1 MVTDDAAAFAPLL
14 VAGARVLGVDL
25 GTKTI
30 GLALSDPGR
39 AIASPEATW
48 RRGRFRDDSARLRT
62 LCVDAG
68 VGGVVVGLPR
78 HLDGGEGAR
87 AQSSRAWAANLA
99 ERLALPALMWDE
111 RFSTAAVER
120 AMIEANLSRK
130 RRAARL
136 DRAAAAYILQGALDA
151 LRRFRPVSAERGEPR
166 RRGEP
171 SHR

>member
-1 MVTDDAAAFAPLL
+1 MVTDDAAAFARRLA
-14 VAGARVLGVDL
+14 AGARLLGVDL

-39 AIASPEATW
+39 VVASPEATW
-48 RRGRFRDDSARLRT
+48 RRGRFRDDSARLRA
-62 LCVDAG
+62 LCAGAG
-68 VGGVVVGLPR
+68 VGGFVVGLPR

-99 ERLALPALMWDE
+99 ARLGLPALMWDE

-120 AMIEANLSRK
+120 AMIEADLSRA

-151 LRRFRPVSAERGEPR
+151 LRRC
-166 RRGEP
+166 
-171 SHR
+171 